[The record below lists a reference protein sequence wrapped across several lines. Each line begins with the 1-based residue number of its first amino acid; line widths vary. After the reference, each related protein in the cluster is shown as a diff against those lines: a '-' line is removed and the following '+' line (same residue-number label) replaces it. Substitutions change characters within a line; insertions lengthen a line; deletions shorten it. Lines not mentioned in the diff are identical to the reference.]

1 MTQQSQTNHIDTL
14 IVPITN
20 TLRQRYLLDTST
32 ARHIDLRFL
41 HQHAQTTSDISILI
55 VARAG
60 AIVNLSA
67 TVSIPVN
74 LPDCQT
80 NLDIQIVAMDNAVV
94 TAAPNLEIA
103 NNQVS
108 ASHSLSTTHLD
119 DNELFYLASRGIDN
133 DQTQELLINSY
144 LNKFNQAIRL

>member
-1 MTQQSQTNHIDTL
+1 MTRQSQIDPIDTL

-20 TLRQRYLLDTST
+20 TLRQRYLLDANT

-41 HQHAQTTSDISILI
+41 HQRAQTTSDISILI

-60 AIVNLSA
+60 AIINLSA

-80 NLDIQIVAMDNAVV
+80 NLDIQVVTMDNAVV

-119 DNELFYLASRGIDN
+119 DNELFYLASRGID
-133 DQTQELLINSY
+133 DGQSQELLINSY

>member
-1 MTQQSQTNHIDTL
+1 MTQQSQTNPIDTL

-20 TLRQRYLLDTST
+20 TLRQRYLLDTNT

-41 HQHAQTTSDISILI
+41 HQRAQTTSDISILI

-60 AIVNLSA
+60 AVINLSA

-80 NLDIQIVAMDNAVV
+80 NLDIQVVTMDNAVV

-119 DNELFYLASRGIDN
+119 DNELFYLASRGIN
-133 DQTQELLINSY
+133 NGESQELLINSY

>member
-1 MTQQSQTNHIDTL
+1 MTRQSQTNPIDTL

-20 TLRQRYLLDTST
+20 TLRQRYLLDTNT

-41 HQHAQTTSDISILI
+41 HQRAQTTSDISILI

-80 NLDIQIVAMDNAVV
+80 NLDIQVVTMDNAVV
-94 TAAPNLEIA
+94 AAAPNLEIA
-103 NNQVS
+103 NNQAS

-119 DNELFYLASRGIDN
+119 DNELFYLASRGIN
-133 DQTQELLINSY
+133 NGESQELLINSY
-144 LNKFNQAIRL
+144 LSKFNQAIRL

>member
-1 MTQQSQTNHIDTL
+1 MTRQSQTNPIDIL

-20 TLRQRYLLDTST
+20 TLRQRYLLDTNT

-41 HQHAQTTSDISILI
+41 HQRAQTTSDISILI

-60 AIVNLSA
+60 AIINLSA

-80 NLDIQIVAMDNAVV
+80 NLDIQVVTMDNAVV

-119 DNELFYLASRGIDN
+119 NNELFYLASRGIN
-133 DQTQELLINSY
+133 NGESQELLINSY

>member
-1 MTQQSQTNHIDTL
+1 MTQQSQTNPIDTL
-14 IVPITN
+14 NVPITS
-20 TLRQRYLLDTST
+20 TLHRQYLLDTST

-41 HQHAQTTSDISILI
+41 HQHAHTTSDISILI

-80 NLDIQIVAMDNAVV
+80 NLDIQVVTMDNAVV

-119 DNELFYLASRGIDN
+119 NNELFYLASCGIN
-133 DQTQELLINSY
+133 NGESQELLINSY

>member
-1 MTQQSQTNHIDTL
+1 MTRQSQTNPIDTL

-20 TLRQRYLLDTST
+20 TLCQRYLLNTNT

-41 HQHAQTTSDISILI
+41 HQRAQTTSDISILI

-60 AIVNLSA
+60 AIINLSA

-80 NLDIQIVAMDNAVV
+80 NLDIQVVTMDNAVV

-119 DNELFYLASRGIDN
+119 DNELFYLASRGIN
-133 DQTQELLINSY
+133 NSQSQELLISSY
-144 LNKFNQAIRL
+144 LNKFNHAIRL

>member
-1 MTQQSQTNHIDTL
+1 MTRQSQTNPIDTL

-20 TLRQRYLLDTST
+20 TLRQRYLLDTNT

-41 HQHAQTTSDISILI
+41 HQRAQTASDISILI

-60 AIVNLSA
+60 AIINLSA

-80 NLDIQIVAMDNAVV
+80 NLDIQVVTMDNAVV
-94 TAAPNLEIA
+94 AAAPNLEIA

-119 DNELFYLASRGIDN
+119 DNELFYLASRGMN
-133 DQTQELLINSY
+133 NSQSQELLISSY
-144 LNKFNQAIRL
+144 LNKFNHAIRL

>member
-1 MTQQSQTNHIDTL
+1 MTRQSQTNPIDTL

-20 TLRQRYLLDTST
+20 TLRQRYLLDTNT

-41 HQHAQTTSDISILI
+41 HQRAQTTSDISILI

-80 NLDIQIVAMDNAVV
+80 NLDIQVVTMDNAVV
-94 TAAPNLEIA
+94 AAAPNLEIA

-119 DNELFYLASRGIDN
+119 NNELFYLASRGIN
-133 DQTQELLINSY
+133 NGESQELLINSY
-144 LNKFNQAIRL
+144 LSKFNQAIRL